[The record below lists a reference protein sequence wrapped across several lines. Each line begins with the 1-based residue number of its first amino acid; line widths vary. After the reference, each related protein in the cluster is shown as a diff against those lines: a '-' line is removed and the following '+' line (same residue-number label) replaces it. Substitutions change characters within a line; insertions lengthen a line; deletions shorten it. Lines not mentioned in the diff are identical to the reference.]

1 MDYEKRYNELIEAI
15 KEMLEANPH
24 DEGLQNWVQDNVPEL
39 TENEEMNRKEID
51 LMRLYNRVLNTFGI
65 VNQTFMLVE
74 ECAELLNAVA
84 KMKRGRAEKEDIITE
99 LADVSIMVEQMAFFY
114 GWDDY
119 KNEKERKL
127 TRIEDK
133 INHHT
138 KKGGEE

>member
-1 MDYEKRYNELIEAI
+1 MDYEKRYNELIDAI
-15 KEMLEANPH
+15 KEMMEANPH
-24 DEGLQNWVQDNVPEL
+24 DEGLQNWVHDNVPEL
-39 TENEEMNRKEID
+39 TESEEMNRKEID

-127 TRIEDK
+127 TRLEDK

>member
-1 MDYEKRYNELIEAI
+1 MK
-15 KEMLEANPH
+15 K
-24 DEGLQNWVQDNVPEL
+24 
-39 TENEEMNRKEID
+39 ID

-84 KMKRGRAEKEDIITE
+84 KMKQGRAGKEDIITE

-114 GWDDY
+114 GWEDY
-119 KNEKERKL
+119 KEEKERKL
-127 TRIEDK
+127 TRLEDR

-138 KKGGEE
+138 KKGGDQ

>member
-1 MDYEKRYNELIEAI
+1 MSEK
-15 KEMLEANPH
+15 
-24 DEGLQNWVQDNVPEL
+24 
-39 TENEEMNRKEID
+39 TMNRKEID
-51 LMRLYNRVLNTFGI
+51 LTRLYNRALNTFGI
-65 VNQTFMLVE
+65 VNQIFMLVE

-84 KMKRGRAEKEDIITE
+84 KMKRGRAKKEDIITE

-127 TRIEDK
+127 TRLEDR

-138 KKGGEE
+138 KKGGLHEQ